1 MLAKVVLLCFL
12 YRKGDVIGCVISA
25 KLVFGLCYLSTLH
38 VYK

>member
-25 KLVFGLCYLSTLH
+25 KLVLGLCYLS
-38 VYK
+38 

>member
-25 KLVFGLCYLSTLH
+25 KFGVRLVLFINTPC
-38 VYK
+38 V